1 MSIEKKIGKLLIK
14 KNLTLSIAESCTG
27 GLLSHMITNMPKSS
41 AYFDS
46 SVVCYA
52 ANAKVGL
59 LGLSEKIISRYGTVS
74 IETAMAMAKAVKR
87 LRNTKIGLAVT
98 GIAGPG
104 SIEKKPVGTVYI
116 AVSYGN
122 KIYAE
127 GFRFKGNRK
136 EIKTKA
142 ASAAMRLLWKHIYPV
157 RKPGGGFSNGV
168 KA

>member
-1 MSIEKKIGKLLIK
+1 MMSIEQKIGELLIK

-27 GLLSHMITNMPKSS
+27 GLLSHMITNVPKSS

-46 SVVCYA
+46 SVLCYSK
-52 ANAKVGL
+52 NVKVKL
-59 LGLSEKIISRYGTVS
+59 LGIPEKLINKYGTVS
-74 IETAMAMAKAVKR
+74 AETAKAMADAVRK
-87 LRNTKIGLAVT
+87 LRRTKIGLAVT
-98 GIAGPG
+98 GIAGPD

-116 AVSYGN
+116 AVSYRN

-142 ASAAMRLLWKHIYPV
+142 ASQKGNKNKGSICRYEAFMETH
-157 RKPGGGFSNGV
+157 KPR
-168 KA
+168 